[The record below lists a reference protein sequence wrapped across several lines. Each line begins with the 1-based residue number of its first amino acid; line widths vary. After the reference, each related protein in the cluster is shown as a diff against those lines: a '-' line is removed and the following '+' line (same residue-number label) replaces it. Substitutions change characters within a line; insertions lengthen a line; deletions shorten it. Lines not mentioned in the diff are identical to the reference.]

1 MVTRSNHSCR
11 VVLFSA
17 SAGRLV
23 RSPANATRVRSA
35 FSAATPRRPSRFG
48 AARSGKMS
56 TGMIVLICIAC
67 CLPMV
72 CCLGIGGALVLPA
85 VQAAREAARRALCS
99 NNLKQ
104 IGLALHNYS
113 AIYDCFPPAFVP
125 DEDGRPMHSWRV
137 LILPYLGEQAL
148 YDQYRFDEPWD
159 SPHNSA
165 LAALMPS
172 IYQCPSVSPPS
183 ETTTSYVMA
192 VGPDAFSTGPGAR
205 QVDEFADG
213 LSWTIAVVEMPDAGI
228 NWMEPRD
235 WDTTSSDRPNSQ
247 HPYVFNALI
256 ADGSVR
262 SMSEDIDPAV
272 LKALTEIND
281 GEQLDPYQLEPHR

>member
-192 VGPDAFSTGPGAR
+192 VGPDAFSTGPGRASGR
-205 QVDEFADG
+205 RVRRRAILDHCRSRNVRCRNHW
-213 LSWTIAVVEMPDAGI
+213 L
-228 NWMEPRD
+228 EPRD

-281 GEQLDPYQLEPHR
+281 GEMIDPSEADPER